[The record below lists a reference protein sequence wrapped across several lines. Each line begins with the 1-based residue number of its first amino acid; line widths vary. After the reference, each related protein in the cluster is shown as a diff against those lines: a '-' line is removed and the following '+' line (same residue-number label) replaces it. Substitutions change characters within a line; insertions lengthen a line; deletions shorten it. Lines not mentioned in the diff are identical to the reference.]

1 MKKECLSGRKLW
13 KCGTQTGFYEEKS
26 GALRLAWEENT
37 GIYISQSYDSG
48 RRGMEWNRIA
58 LDTSPNLPI
67 QVYVWLYDEEQEGAE
82 ADNQEGIYAQF
93 AYVKARAQYT
103 SNYHEM
109 LLYGKPRGKGRF
121 AKLAVEVFR
130 GEDEEDALLRSYQVS
145 FPKESF
151 TQYLPAIYGGNSE
164 LERFLAVQQ
173 NIYLDLESQIDN
185 LANQL
190 DYDYCSGSQIRHLA
204 GWMGWGE
211 LAEQADEETLRRLLR
226 TGTALSSQKGTCMY
240 YTRLAEILTERKAVL
255 LEEQDGRKATLL
267 IKGKPD
273 RGRERYLEWMRRNVP
288 IGITMEIVILHRTDR
303 LDGQY
308 FLDVTS
314 FLSLY
319 ESQLS
324 PMGVNIDGLI
334 LQ

>member
-1 MKKECLSGRKLW
+1 MKKECLSAKKLW
-13 KCGTQTGFYEEKS
+13 KCGKHTGFCEEKS
-26 GALRLAWEENT
+26 GALRLAQGTNT

-58 LDTSPNLPI
+58 LNTGPNLAI

-82 ADNQEGIYAQF
+82 ADSRKGVYEQL

-103 SNYHEM
+103 SNYHDM

-121 AKLAVEVFR
+121 ARLAVEVFR
-130 GEDEEDALLRSYQVS
+130 GEDEEDALLCSYQIS

-151 TQYLPAIYGGNSE
+151 TQYLPAIYEGNPE

-173 NIYLDLESQIDN
+173 NIYLDLERQIDD

-190 DYDYCSGSQIRHLA
+190 DYDYCSGNQTRRLA
-204 GWMGWGE
+204 KWMGWGD

-240 YTRLAEILTERKAVL
+240 YTRLAEILTGQRAVL
-255 LEEQDGRKATLL
+255 LEEKDGRKATLL
-267 IKGKPD
+267 IKGKPQQ
-273 RGRERYLEWMRRNVP
+273 GRESYLEWMRRNVP
-288 IGITMEIVILHRTDR
+288 VGIAMDIVILHRTDR

-314 FLSLY
+314 FLSRH

-324 PMGVNIDGLI
+324 PMGVNIDSLI